1 MDRRD
6 ARLALE
12 LARQWARE
20 GLLPPA
26 SLAALEQ
33 RHGAQAREADDPDR
47 ESFGSGVLYGLG
59 GILLGAAIFAVLVLL
74 EDRGVIGRDRMDDV
88 APWLFL
94 GWGALCAAGALLL
107 DLVARKPRLGD
118 ALHVAALLAVT
129 AAAFPRGEDLPLHF
143 VSLAYAFGILAYR
156 RTRFLV
162 PFLALV
168 AFNVAFAG
176 LLWSEYLLQDE
187 ETLFTLWF
195 VYAAAHLV
203 ALIAA
208 TRLPAWPWPTLA
220 LAGAT
225 LLLAGTFLG
234 FFLDTVSERID
245 NWPGDVEVYLAFLM
259 GAALATGLWLREKG
273 MVLAAA
279 LVIAIDA
286 VVFAFEVGDIVG
298 GLVAILTVAGL
309 LIWQAGALRRYL
321 REA

>member
-6 ARLALE
+6 ARLAIE
-12 LARQWARE
+12 LARRWTRE
-20 GLLPPA
+20 GLMPST
-26 SLAALEQ
+26 SLAKLEA
-33 RHGAQAREADDPDR
+33 RHGAEAEADEDPDR
-47 ESFGSGVLYGLG
+47 ESFGASVLYGLG

-74 EDRGVIGRDRMDDV
+74 EDRGVVDNGRVDDV

-94 GWGALCAAGALLL
+94 GWGALCAAGAFLL

-129 AAAFPRGEDLPLHF
+129 AAAFPKGEDLPLHF
-143 VSLAYAFGILAYR
+143 VALAFALGTLAYR
-156 RTRFLV
+156 RPRFLV

-176 LLWSEYLLQDE
+176 LLWSRYLTRDE
-187 ETLFTLWF
+187 ELVFTIWF
-195 VYAAAHLV
+195 LYAVAHLAV
-203 ALIAA
+203 LVVA
-208 TRLPAWPWPTLA
+208 TRVPKWPWPTLG

-225 LLLAGTFLG
+225 LLVAGTFLG
-234 FFLDTVSERID
+234 FFFDTASERID
-245 NWPGDVEVYLAFLM
+245 NWSGDVEVYLAMLM
-259 GAALATGLWLREKG
+259 GVALAAGLWLREKG

-286 VVFAFEVGDIVG
+286 VVFAFEVGDIAG
-298 GLVAILTVAGL
+298 GLVAILAVSGL
-309 LIWQAGALRRYL
+309 LIWQASALRRYL

>member
-6 ARLALE
+6 ARLALD

-20 GLLPPA
+20 GLMPAA
-26 SLAALEQ
+26 SLAQIEA
-33 RHGAQAREADDPDR
+33 RHARDADDDPDR
-47 ESFGSGVLYGLG
+47 ESFGASVLYGLG
-59 GILLGAAIFAVLVLL
+59 GILLGAAIFAVLILL
-74 EDRGVIGRDRMDDV
+74 EDRGVVDNGRMDDV

-94 GWGALCAAGALLL
+94 GWGALCAAGAFAL

-129 AAAFPRGEDLPLHF
+129 AAAFPKGEDLPLHF
-143 VSLAYAFGILAYR
+143 VSLAFALGVLAYR
-156 RTRFLV
+156 RSRFLV

-176 LLWSEYLLQDE
+176 LLWSRYLTSDE
-187 ETLFTLWF
+187 ELVFTVWF
-195 VYAAAHLV
+195 LYAVAHLAV
-203 ALIAA
+203 LVAA
-208 TRLPAWPWPTLA
+208 TRVPKWPWPTLG

-225 LLLAGTFLG
+225 LLVAGTFLG
-234 FFLDTVSERID
+234 FFFDTASERID
-245 NWPGDVEVYLAFLM
+245 NWSGDVEAYLAILM
-259 GAALATGLWLREKG
+259 GFALAAGLWLREKG

-286 VVFAFEVGDIVG
+286 VVFAFDVGDIAG
-298 GLVAILTVAGL
+298 GLVAILAVAGL

-321 REA
+321 RET